1 MDRSFEIENDKLLAG
16 LSYTQGFDD
25 ETLFAGVRA
34 DVLAKSSSNALSIP
48 GHESMVLLNNN
59 ESGKCEVPACASTFA
74 LKLVLVC
81 LIVTTV
87 VFGVLLSRGK
97 RPIK

>member
-48 GHESMVLLNNN
+48 GHEGAVSKSRIFLSVGGNVGL
-59 ESGKCEVPACASTFA
+59 CYTFA
-74 LKLVLVC
+74 Q
-81 LIVTTV
+81 IHREN
-87 VFGVLLSRGK
+87 S
-97 RPIK
+97 I